1 MPLLRSVK
9 IQQRKEK
16 VVLSAASKAMLR
28 QTEDNRMA
36 TVLLIDD
43 DAELTHL
50 VGDYLTREGFSVAT
64 SSDGTKALGRIIE
77 TRADIVVL
85 DIMMP
90 GPDGLEVLRRIR
102 AETAVPV
109 LMLTAR
115 GDEADRITGLDLGAD
130 DYLAK
135 PCSPRELVSRI
146 RAILRRAQSGES
158 TSHLVQSG
166 PLKLDSV
173 RRVAVWRGE
182 PLRLTG
188 AEFNILE
195 VLAAQAARPV
205 SRADLSLHGLGR
217 PLASFDRAID
227 VHLSA
232 IRQKLGQHEDG
243 RSPILNLR
251 GIGYQFV
258 AE

>member
-1 MPLLRSVK
+1 
-9 IQQRKEK
+9 
-16 VVLSAASKAMLR
+16 
-28 QTEDNRMA
+28 MA

-43 DAELTHL
+43 DAELTRL
-50 VGDYLTREGFSVAT
+50 VADYLTREGFTVAT
-64 SSDGTKALGRIIE
+64 ASDGTKALGRIIE

-102 AETAVPV
+102 TETAVPV

-115 GDEADRITGLDLGAD
+115 GDEEDRITGLDLGAD

-146 RAILRRAQSGES
+146 RAILRRAQPGDSFAREA
-158 TSHLVQSG
+158 HSG
-166 PLKLDSV
+166 PLQLDTQ

-188 AEFNILE
+188 AEFNLLE
-195 VLAAQAARPV
+195 VLAAQAGRPV
-205 SRADLSLHGLGR
+205 SRADLSLQGLGR
-217 PLASFDRAID
+217 PLAPFDRAID
-227 VHLSA
+227 VHVST
-232 IRQKLGQHEDG
+232 IRQKLGTHADG
-243 RSPILNLR
+243 RSPIQNLR
-251 GIGYQFV
+251 GIGYQFI
-258 AE
+258 EE

>member
-1 MPLLRSVK
+1 
-9 IQQRKEK
+9 
-16 VVLSAASKAMLR
+16 
-28 QTEDNRMA
+28 MA

-43 DAELTHL
+43 DAELTRL
-50 VGDYLTREGFSVAT
+50 VADYLAREGFTVAT
-64 SSDGTKALGRIIE
+64 AQDGTKALGRIIE

-90 GPDGLEVLRRIR
+90 GPDGLDVLRRIR

-115 GDEADRITGLDLGAD
+115 GDEDDRIRGLDLGAD

-146 RAILRRAQSGES
+146 RAILRRAPSDSPRPLPGQTGAL
-158 TSHLVQSG
+158 HL
-166 PLKLDSV
+166 DTI
-173 RRVAVWRGE
+173 RRTALWRGE

-195 VLAAQAARPV
+195 VLAAEAGRPV
-205 SRADLSLHGLGR
+205 SRADLSLQGLGR
-217 PLASFDRAID
+217 PLAPFDRAID

-232 IRQKLGQHEDG
+232 IRQKLGSYDDG

-258 AE
+258 EE

>member
-1 MPLLRSVK
+1 
-9 IQQRKEK
+9 
-16 VVLSAASKAMLR
+16 
-28 QTEDNRMA
+28 MA

-43 DAELTHL
+43 DAELTRL
-50 VGDYLTREGFSVAT
+50 VSDYLTREGFTVAT
-64 SSDGTKALGRIIE
+64 ASDGTKALGRIIE

-115 GDEADRITGLDLGAD
+115 GDEEDRITGLDLGAD

-146 RAILRRAQSGES
+146 RAILRRAQPGES
-158 TSHLVQSG
+158 IALEAHSG
-166 PLKLDSV
+166 PLQLDTQ

-195 VLAAQAARPV
+195 VLAAQAGRPV
-205 SRADLSLHGLGR
+205 SRADLSLQGLGR
-217 PLASFDRAID
+217 PLAAFDRAID
-227 VHLSA
+227 VHVST
-232 IRQKLGQHEDG
+232 IRQKLGTHADG

-251 GIGYQFV
+251 GIGYQFI
-258 AE
+258 EE